1 MRHRKKRFE
10 LNRSTSWRKATIIAL
25 TKNLLRHQRIQTTV
39 TRAQAARPLA
49 EKLIT
54 LAKSD
59 TLTARRRAFAI
70 LTEHALVGR
79 LFKEIGPLFKNRIGG
94 YTRIV
99 RLGIRRGDNASLAIF
114 ELTEHTQRPKRAKKQ
129 KESKPEQ
136 PAAEP
141 TQKAEPKAQAP
152 QEEKKPL
159 THVEAKE
166 RPPAKK
172 IPKKFLG
179 GIKNIFKKER
189 DSL

>member
-1 MRHRKKRFE
+1 MRHRKKRFK
-10 LNRSTSWRKATIIAL
+10 LNRFTSWRKATIIAL
-25 TKNLLRHQRIQTTV
+25 AKNLLRHQRIQTTV

-59 TLTARRRAFAI
+59 TLAARRKAFAI

-79 LFKEIGPLFKNRIGG
+79 LFKEIGPLFKDKTGG

-114 ELTEHTQRPKRAKKQ
+114 ELTEHTQKPKKAKKQ
-129 KESKPEQ
+129 KEGKSEQ
-136 PAAEP
+136 SAAEAVRN
-141 TQKAEPKAQAP
+141 TEPKAQAP
-152 QEEKKPL
+152 QEERKPL
-159 THVEAKE
+159 TQVETKE